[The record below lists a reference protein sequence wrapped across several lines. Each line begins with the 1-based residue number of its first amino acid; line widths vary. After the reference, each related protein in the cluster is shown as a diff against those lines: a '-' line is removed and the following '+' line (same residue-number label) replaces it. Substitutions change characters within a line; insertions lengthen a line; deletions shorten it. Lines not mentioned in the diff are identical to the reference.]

1 MTAIAPSRFR
11 GISVML
17 ACLSLAVAICAFLA
31 QWLAPALARSM
42 ADGDSTMEGGQEA
55 IVGSRIAGVLA
66 HSRREPGRKADLGVL
81 LGASAVGMDIDPAT
95 LEAASGPAVP
105 ARWLSLYANGA
116 NASDLRGLAELL
128 FMNGPP
134 IKLLVLGL
142 HPALL
147 ARSDS
152 YLTDPT
158 SADARDFWRAYEA
171 GHLMS
176 ARQELAVLMLVPMNR
191 FFPERTRIGHQSR
204 VLAARVKRR
213 LFAALGLGADSLF
226 APDLDPWTVRL
237 LIADERAEGRAA
249 EAGRRVAARE
259 LQEGPMRQGLFG
271 EVKDRGWYNPASY
284 STEGSPSRDLVATI
298 QEARSRGIEVVILL
312 LPERSDLRSRIPAEA
327 MRCLNKTLVRGFG
340 DDGPPPVI
348 DLRDAIGDDQFHDTL
363 HLNQRGRVETSRRLA
378 EYLRQ
383 RPVRPEH

>member
-1 MTAIAPSRFR
+1 MTAVAPSRFQ
-11 GISVML
+11 GISIML
-17 ACLSLAVAICAFLA
+17 ACLALAVAICAFLS

-55 IVGSRIAGVLA
+55 IVGGRIAGVLVRT
-66 HSRREPGRKADLGVL
+66 RRGPERTPDLGVL

-95 LEAASGPAVP
+95 LEAAGGPGVP

-116 NASDLRGLAELL
+116 NVSDLRGLAELL

-147 ARSDS
+147 ARSDT

-158 SADARDFWRAYEA
+158 VADTRDFWRAYEA

-176 ARQELAVLMLVPMNR
+176 AREELAALMLAPMNR

-204 VLAARVKRR
+204 VLAAKVKRR
-213 LFAALGLGADSLF
+213 LFAALGLGADSLY

-237 LIADERAEGRAA
+237 LIEDERAEGRAA
-249 EAGRRVAARE
+249 EAGRRVAVRE
-259 LQEGPMRQGLFG
+259 LQEGPMREGLFG
-271 EVKDRGWYNPASY
+271 QVKDKGWYNPAGY
-284 STEGSPSRDLVATI
+284 STEGSSSRDLIATI

-312 LPERSDLRSRIPAEA
+312 LPERSDLRSRVPAEA
-327 MRCLNKTLVRGFG
+327 MNCLNETLARGFG
-340 DDGPPPVI
+340 DDDSPPIV
-348 DLRDAIGDDQFHDTL
+348 DLRDAIADDQFHDTL
-363 HLNQRGRVETSRRLA
+363 HLNQKGRMETSRRLA
-378 EYLRQ
+378 ERLRQ
-383 RPVRPEH
+383 RSVKAEN